1 MSCGSAQ
8 AALESHVQE
17 LWDLEE
23 KEIFDADEIRAIAKR
38 RRHYE
43 FRLVQPS
50 TTVKDYLDY
59 VVHETNLELTR
70 RKRSEEK
77 GWKTRTI
84 SDRAVKSRIGA
95 LYRAATQKFPND
107 VKLWNQRVDWHL
119 ASGNGQQALA
129 ALTEALA
136 FHPRESSLWLLAA
149 HRELQCGDLQTPRRL
164 LQTALRVND
173 SCGELWSEYLR
184 FEIHAA
190 HRMCQARLRVVTN
203 RSLGMTTNEAV
214 PPVIG
219 LQAATILLNAGV
231 QQLNGTDV
239 ALFVGR
245 AVTLAAALCATTKD
259 ADEVSDPA
267 TCETPVMR
275 GLHAFRDA
283 SSAAMRTHQKRC
295 PVLQL
300 RILVGLLCSSQV
312 TLRDVLA
319 TYERDMLSSELQAD
333 SLLAFLHWLDFFTE
347 ESNWPAD
354 DTCDQTSDTAA
365 AEVNE
370 PGEFDLQFT
379 VDVGGAPTSPAQT
392 EHRSLL
398 PRWDF
403 RELHLFRQRDA
414 SFVAECLLGG
424 ADGTSASEGAA
435 RKKIF
440 RTNLGTDTKKIDTL
454 KGLASLLK
462 VMSEVTI
469 CPQMLEA
476 VLGVGLDLHVRLV
489 ADWELPAA
497 QDGFEGLCGAC
508 AARSPLL
515 ALVAVTKGLTKAS
528 EQQKL
533 LLQVESLTI
542 SQSAALADV
551 IVGLDGLETIS
562 AIDTRKRQR
571 TSKFYA
577 PIDNKKLR
585 SLLDLLPVCARAVR
599 GTWETVATALT
610 ERLSETVALSLS
622 GMAMSSAFGMSWQ
635 TKDRLRLKTEML
647 GYLAKSGQDKITSL
661 YGYRATAAIAT
672 PLQDDLLLEV
682 QEVHECRLRFLA
694 SAKSADRS
702 ADGEAACLEREAWT
716 QYLDFVE
723 YMELLGS
730 RTMSREQQASRARR
744 SLGEGS
750 GCDMG
755 LFC

>member
-23 KEIFDADEIRAIAKR
+23 KEIFDADEIRAIAKK
-38 RRHYE
+38 RRHFE

-50 TTVKDYLDY
+50 TTVKDFLDY

-77 GWKTRTI
+77 GWKTRTV

-95 LYRAATQKFPND
+95 LYRSATQKFPND

-173 SCGELWSEYLR
+173 SCGEIWSEYLR
-184 FEIHAA
+184 FEVHAA
-190 HRMCQARLRVVTN
+190 HRLCQARLRVVTN

-219 LQAATILLNAGV
+219 LQAATVLLNAGV
-231 QQLNGTDV
+231 QQLKGTDV

-245 AVTLAAALCATTKD
+245 AVTLAASLCATAKD
-259 ADEVSDPA
+259 ASEVSDPA
-267 TCETPVMR
+267 TCETPVFR

-283 SSAAMRTHQKRC
+283 ASSAMSTHQKGS
-295 PVLQL
+295 PVLQI
-300 RILVGLLCSSQV
+300 RILVGLLRASQV
-312 TLRDVLA
+312 TLRDALA
-319 TYERDMLSSELQAD
+319 TYERDMLSGELQAD

-354 DTCDQTSDTAA
+354 DTCDPASDAAA

-370 PGEFDLQFT
+370 PAEFDLQFT
-379 VDVGGAPTSPAQT
+379 VDVGDAATPPVQT

-398 PRWDF
+398 PRWNF
-403 RELHLFRQRDA
+403 HELHLFRQRDA
-414 SFVAECLLGG
+414 AFVAECLLGR
-424 ADGTSASEGAA
+424 ADAASEGAA
-435 RKKIF
+435 RKSIF
-440 RTNLGTDTKKIDTL
+440 RSNLGTDTKKIDML
-454 KGLASLLK
+454 KALASLLK
-462 VMSEVTI
+462 VMSKVTV
-469 CPQMLEA
+469 CPRMLEA
-476 VLGVGLDLHVRLV
+476 VLGVGLDLHARLV
-489 ADWELPAA
+489 VDWELLAEH
-497 QDGFEGLCGAC
+497 DGFEELCGAC
-508 AARSPLL
+508 STRSPLL

-533 LLQVESLTI
+533 LLQLESLTS

-551 IVGLDGLETIS
+551 IVGLEGLEAIS
-562 AIDTRKRQR
+562 AVDTRKRQR
-571 TSKFYA
+571 TSKFYT
-577 PIDNKKLR
+577 PIDTTNKKLR
-585 SLLDLLPVCARAVR
+585 TLLDLLPVCARAVR
-599 GTWETVATALT
+599 GTWESVATDLT
-610 ERLSETVALSLS
+610 KRMPETVALSLS
-622 GMAMSSAFGMSWQ
+622 GMAMSSAFGISWQ
-635 TKDRLRLKTEML
+635 TKDRLRLKNEML
-647 GYLAKSGQDKITSL
+647 GWLAKSGRDKITSL
-661 YGYRATAAIAT
+661 YGNRATAAITT
-672 PLQDDLLLEV
+672 PLEDDLLLEV
-682 QEVHECRLRFLA
+682 QAVYECRLRFLA
-694 SAKSADRS
+694 SAKAADRT
-702 ADGEAACLEREAWT
+702 ADGEAARLEQEAWT

-723 YMELLGS
+723 YMELLAG
-730 RTMSREQQASRARR
+730 
-744 SLGEGS
+744 
-750 GCDMG
+750 
-755 LFC
+755 